1 MGQAVIS
8 LPSNLA
14 AALKLT
20 ERELGRELAFLA
32 AAKLFELGR
41 CTASQAAQLAGL
53 DRWLFLSRL
62 ATIGVPAINLRDEEI
77 DEEIAAARAL
87 AS

>member
-1 MGQAVIS
+1 MSEAVIA
-8 LPSNLA
+8 LPQDLA
-14 AALKLT
+14 AILKLT

-53 DRWLFLSRL
+53 DRWIFLSRL
-62 ATIGVPAINLRDEEI
+62 SSVGVPAIHLRDEEI

>member
-8 LPSNLA
+8 LPKNLA

-20 ERELGRELAFLA
+20 EQELGAELIFLA
-32 AAKLFELGR
+32 AAKLYELGR

-53 DRWLFLSRL
+53 DRWIFLSRL
-62 ATIGVPAINLRDEEI
+62 APIGVAAINLRDEEI
-77 DEEIAAARAL
+77 DEEISAARAL